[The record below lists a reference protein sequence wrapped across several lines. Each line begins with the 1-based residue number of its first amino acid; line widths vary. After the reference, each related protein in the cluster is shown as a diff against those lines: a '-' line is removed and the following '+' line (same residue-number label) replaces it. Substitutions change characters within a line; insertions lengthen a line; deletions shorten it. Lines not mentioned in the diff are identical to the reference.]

1 MSGIR
6 GLSEI
11 FTKYMKHTYDVIVVG
26 AGPAGSMAALH
37 AAKGGASVLLL
48 EKDRDVGC
56 PVRCAEGVGIESMK
70 GVVDIRPEWIA
81 NRIDRFRIIAPNGI
95 SGEPDID
102 KVDPDIGGRGYILNR
117 KVFDYDLAMMAVE
130 AGADLHTKAYVHGLV
145 TSNGSVEGVRVRLLH
160 REHQIKAEIII
171 GADGVE
177 SRVGKWAGIDT
188 TTNFEFM
195 ASAAQMTLANI
206 NVEPDLCEFYVGSKV
221 APGGYFWIF
230 PKSSHEA
237 NVGCAVDPKRSKT
250 KKAIEFVREFVA
262 ERFPNASIMSTVAG
276 GIPGEPTLDTIVKD
290 NVLLVGDAAHQANP
304 FNGGGIASGMK
315 AGIIAGEVA
324 ATAIKTGSL
333 KVLNSYPKRWNKL
346 LGRKHRMLYR
356 LASTIY
362 SLSDET
368 YNKVGDILAD
378 LPPEK
383 LTLRHLIQ
391 AVLLQH
397 PSLLKDLFIFGRF

>member
-1 MSGIR
+1 MNS
-6 GLSEI
+6 S
-11 FTKYMKHTYDVIVVG
+11 YDVVVVG

-37 AAKGGASVLLL
+37 AVKGGASVLLL
-48 EKDRDVGC
+48 EKDRDIGY

-70 GVVDIRPEWIA
+70 GVVDIRPEWIT

-95 SGEPDID
+95 AGEPDID

-117 KVFDYDLAMMAVE
+117 RLFDYDLAMMAVE
-130 AGADLHTKAYVHGLV
+130 AGAVVRTKAYVHGLLRL
-145 TSNGSVEGVRVRLLH
+145 NGSIKGVKVRVQH
-160 REHQIKAEIII
+160 REFQIRSKIII

-188 TTNFEFM
+188 TTKYEFM
-195 ASAAQMTLANI
+195 ASAAQMTIAKI
-206 NVEPDLCEFYVGSKV
+206 DIEPDLCEFYVGSKY
-221 APGGYFWIF
+221 APGGYFWVF
-230 PKSSHEA
+230 PKGRHEA

-250 KKAIEFVREFVA
+250 KKAIDFVCDFV
-262 ERFPNASIMSTVAG
+262 EDKFPGASIMSTVAG
-276 GIPGEPTLDTIVKD
+276 GIPAEPTLETIVKG

-315 AGIIAGEVA
+315 AGILAGKA
-324 ATAIKTGSL
+324 AAEAVKTGSL
-333 KVLNSYPKRWNKL
+333 KILNSYPKQWNKL
-346 LGRKHRMLYR
+346 LGRKHRMLHR

-391 AVLLQH
+391 AVLLHQ